1 LNPNL
6 FSGELV
12 CFQFNGLKAIS
23 IFVIEMKKIIYSIFL
38 ITIYCFRS
46 VYAQKYEP
54 IQTREEA
61 VVDTFFNHYIIEDK
75 YRWLENVNSEEVKE
89 WIDKQNKLSDK
100 YLVKAK
106 SAYTIEEWIKIYAD
120 VKYDF
125 PVKKGNYY
133 FDIGSQTIYYRKK
146 FNDKP
151 VSLLSIGNSFS
162 KNITKIE
169 NISVSHDS
177 KLLAY
182 QYSIN
187 GSDRMELRVVSIETG
202 VHKKDHLVGLR
213 FGEGIT
219 WRGNGF
225 YYQKYADN
233 EYFEEAPKED
243 VYYHKIGTDQADDE
257 IVFEKDDPD
266 ASFFFYMLEDERYL
280 ILYDSNTKRKGM
292 NIYYIDFELESPV
305 LTPLFTNLESKIGIV
320 SSRNGKF
327 IAVTDYKEEMEYFVE
342 IDPHDSYNLKKLT
355 SAYSDAKIVGIVPKK
370 NKLFVQYKSTF
381 NNYLITYDYS
391 GEMLVKLELPPFSS
405 IGEISSGESEDELI
419 YSYTTYT
426 IPPVVYS
433 IDTKTYENK
442 PLDYTLVN
450 FDYTTIEYKQVE
462 YLSKDSVLV
471 PMTLVYEKGIEL
483 DGSNPTI
490 LYTYGG
496 FGRIEEPS
504 FDPGIVYFV
513 KQGGVFAFAHVRGS
527 GEKGED
533 WAKQGSGL
541 NKQKTLD
548 DFIAGAEYLIK
559 EGYTNP
565 NKLGITGTSNGGLIV
580 AGSAIQ
586 RPDLFKVVVPKVA
599 PLDMLRF
606 EKYTV
611 GKNWI
616 EEYGSI
622 NDSIEFENLFSFS
635 PYHNIKESVNYPI
648 MLIMTSEFDDRVP
661 PFHSYKFLSRLQ
673 SRPAQTNPVY
683 LSVQE
688 NAGHSGTSYTDA
700 YVFIISQLI
709 GNNKK
714 E

>member
-1 LNPNL
+1 
-6 FSGELV
+6 
-12 CFQFNGLKAIS
+12 
-23 IFVIEMKKIIYSIFL
+23 MKKLIYSFL
-38 ITIYCFRS
+38 FITIFHVRILF
-46 VYAQKYEP
+46 AQKYEP

-75 YRWLENVNSEEVKE
+75 YRWLENVNSEEVKQ
-89 WIDKQNKLSDK
+89 WINKQNKLSDK
-100 YLVKAK
+100 YLTKAK
-106 SAYTIEEWIKIYAD
+106 SAYTIEEWIKMYAD
-120 VKYDF
+120 VKYNF

-133 FDIGSQTIYYRKK
+133 FNIERQSIYYRKK
-146 FNDKP
+146 FDATP
-151 VSLLSIGNSFS
+151 ISLLQVGNSIS
-162 KNITKIE
+162 KNIKTIE
-169 NISVSHDS
+169 DISVSRDS

-187 GSDRMELRVVSIETG
+187 GSDRMELRVISIETG
-202 VHKKDHLVGLR
+202 IHKKDHLVGLR
-213 FGEGIT
+213 FGEHII

-225 YYQKYADN
+225 YYYRYAENDYYG
-233 EYFEEAPKED
+233 EVPKPQA
-243 VYYHKIGTDQADDE
+243 YYHKIGTEQSEDE
-257 IVFEKDDPD
+257 LVFAKDDPD
-266 ASFFFYMLEDERYL
+266 SHFYFYTLENERYL
-280 ILYDSNTKRKGM
+280 ILYDGNSKRKGL
-292 NIYYIDFELESPV
+292 NIYYIDFDSQNKS
-305 LTPLFTNLESKIGIV
+305 LTPLVINQEANFGIISV
-320 SSRNGKF
+320 RDGKF
-327 IAVTDYKEEMEYFVE
+327 IAVTDYNEKHGYVVE
-342 IDPHDSYNLKKLT
+342 IDPNNPYELKRIIAPYNDAELTDIIAKK
-355 SAYSDAKIVGIVPKK
+355 D
-370 NKLFVQYKSTF
+370 KLFIQYKSGF
-381 NNYLITYDYS
+381 INYIMVYNYA
-391 GEMLVKLELPPFSS
+391 GEALVKLELPPFSS
-405 IGEISSGESEDELI
+405 IGKFSSSDDDDELI
-419 YSYTTYT
+419 YSYTSYT
-426 IPPVVYS
+426 VPNVVYS
-433 IDTKTYENK
+433 INTKTYTNK
-442 PLDYTLVN
+442 PIDNTVINY
-450 FDYTTIEYKQVE
+450 DYTTIEYKQVE
-462 YLSKDSVLV
+462 YSSKDCVLV
-471 PMTLVYEKGIEL
+471 PMTLVYEKGIKL

-496 FGRIEEPS
+496 FGHIEEPS

-533 WAKQGSGL
+533 WAKQGRGL

-548 DFIAGAEYLIK
+548 DFIAGAEYLIQ

-565 NKLGITGTSNGGLIV
+565 NKLGITGTSNGGLVV

-648 MLIMTSEFDDRVP
+648 MHIMTSEFDDRVP
-661 PFHSYKFLSRLQ
+661 PFHSYKFVSRLQ

-709 GNNKK
+709 GNTKK